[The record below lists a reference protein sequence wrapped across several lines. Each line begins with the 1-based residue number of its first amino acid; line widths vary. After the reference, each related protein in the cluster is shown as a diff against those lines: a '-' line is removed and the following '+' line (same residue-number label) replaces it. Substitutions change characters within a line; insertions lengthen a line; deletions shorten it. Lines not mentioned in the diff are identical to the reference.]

1 MRLARPIFD
10 VEIVGPQV
18 EPFWRGNYRYA
29 SMPSH
34 TTYRI
39 KLINSSDVRAD
50 ADISI
55 DGQAVG
61 TWRVRAQSEVTIERP
76 EGVNR
81 AFTLVDEGGGTAR
94 RTGARVGDDYNGLV
108 SVVFK
113 PAKRGTASPRPARAV
128 NVVSPRSAAP
138 TTAAPSSLRSSGPM
152 TESLSSGVTV
162 LGRRSSQEFSQV
174 PSLSRDEIDWNRVTE
189 VDIRLVI
196 RTVEWEPEY
205 VPLSRGVPPRIDRY
219 TYGGGGSYGGG
230 RVD

>member
-1 MRLARPIFD
+1 MQSAFD

-18 EPFWRGNYRYA
+18 EAFWRGNYRYY

-34 TTYRI
+34 TTYQIR
-39 KLINSSDVRAD
+39 LHNNSDVRAD
-50 ADISI
+50 ADITI
-55 DGQAVG
+55 DRQHVG
-61 TWRVRAQSEVTIERP
+61 TWRVRAQSHVTIERP

-81 AFTLVDEGGGTAR
+81 AFTLVSETSATAR

-128 NVVSPRSAAP
+128 NVVSMRQSAP
-138 TTAAPSSLRSSGPM
+138 TAAATPAAASLRSSGPT

-189 VDIRLVI
+189 IEIRLVV
-196 RTVEWEPEY
+196 RAPEWEPEY
-205 VPLSRGVPPRIDRY
+205 VPLSRGAPPRIDRY
-219 TYGGGGSYGGG
+219 TYGGPYGGR